1 MPIIHIGMDVSPLK
15 SGASRAR
22 AALSG
27 VSGAFDKA
35 SQASERASREIRGT
49 SAAVNEA
56 TGSVKKLAAQVVALV
71 GAYKA
76 LDGLK
81 EFVKRGVSFASSLE
95 DAQTSIASIVAAI
108 NDIATTQGKSLD
120 GAEKFVASLEI
131 SKDVMDEIQVLALE
145 STATFDSLVQ
155 GVSGIIA
162 PATKAGVAIEKL
174 PKFAVT
180 AAQAMQ
186 TMKIPVEQMRT
197 EIESLLSG
205 NINKAQDLLATN
217 LGITSEMV
225 RQWKEQGVLVQEL
238 EKRMEPF
245 ALAGQRV
252 ADSWSG
258 LKSNMRDALDY
269 LGKVSGEGLFESL
282 KQSYRELLDLMV
294 TKADGK
300 PGISAEFENVAAL
313 MRDIQDAIGD
323 GILDVTRALI
333 AELKE
338 LNQPENIAEI
348 KRAFSEFKTITVE
361 LLGAVKNVSCALT
374 SFVGTALQGWSNL
387 PDIIQEM
394 GIVGA
399 VLLGAKGRVALAA
412 AGSLDNF
419 VRGFAATLGGE
430 MSFLE
435 FAKLPGGEEGRRI
448 LDALEGKG
456 AIKAPPLAA
465 AHGKTSAQ
473 PNIDYVVTAAIAD
486 STGSAVNTSG
496 RGGGASQVE
505 SARQSIA
512 RLREEINQLN
522 GTASKEGGALN
533 KKLAEIDK
541 LGTSAKIS
549 AAEIR
554 RLKDDYAAAFKADTL
569 KQFEQ
574 EVLRLEGNTA
584 VLREMEIA
592 QTLTEWGLRFA
603 DLGMSAQ
610 EAAPHLERLKT
621 ALQMQDS
628 YKDLQTVADFYKEL
642 AELSGEYGQ
651 SIDYQNQLIEKQAEL
666 WKQAGIPLED
676 IERRLKMMKQEHSGD
691 MFDGFVRGLRKFGAQ
706 YGDMAAQVEDFT
718 FKMGQTIS
726 NTLADAFMTGKF
738 SAYDFFNSLISY
750 AAQAASNAFIGQ
762 IFGGLGNV
770 FGGLFGSGETTVP
783 GTNYTPG
790 EAIMAGVAHTG
801 WSSVGKTAP
810 GNGVRVLPASAFFGA
825 PRFHS
830 GGGLGANE
838 YAAVLMRGERVLN
851 PEETRAYNAG
861 QRSMVSGLPSLET
874 MFSSLPSSQ
883 AVADYA
889 RLSGELMRDF
899 VASRRANATALPE
912 ITVNVINQTGQNV
925 EAQTRTRQDANGGLN
940 LDIIIQQVD
949 SALAARAKS
958 GKSAFG
964 QYIQKTY
971 GLDKATTIMRGRG
984 R

>member
-1 MPIIHIGMDVSPLK
+1 M
-15 SGASRAR
+15 
-22 AALSG
+22 
-27 VSGAFDKA
+27 
-35 SQASERASREIRGT
+35 
-49 SAAVNEA
+49 
-56 TGSVKKLAAQVVALV
+56 KLAAQVVALV
-71 GAYKA
+71 GAHKA

-95 DAQTSIASIVAAI
+95 DAQTSIASIVSAT

-120 GAEKFVASLEI
+120 GAEKFAASLEI
-131 SKDVMDEIQVLALE
+131 SKNVMDEIQVLALE

-162 PATKAGVAIEKL
+162 PATKAG
-174 PKFAVT
+174 
-180 AAQAMQ
+180 
-186 TMKIPVEQMRT
+186 MKIPLEQMRT

-348 KRAFSEFKTITVE
+348 KRAFSEFKTIAVE
-361 LLGAVKNVSCALT
+361 LLGAVKNVSGALV
-374 SFVGTALQGWSNL
+374 SFVGTALQGWSNM

-394 GIVGA
+394 GLVGA

-419 VRGFAATLGGE
+419 VRGFAATIGGD

-465 AHGKTSAQ
+465 AHGKTSSQ

-486 STGSAVNTSG
+486 STESAVKKS
-496 RGGGASQVE
+496 GGGASQVE
-505 SARQSIA
+505 NARQSLA
-512 RLREEINQLN
+512 RLREEIDQLN

-541 LGTSAKIS
+541 LGNSAKIS

-554 RLKDDYAAAFKADTL
+554 QLKDDYAAAFKEDTL
-569 KQFEQ
+569 RQFDQ

-584 VLREMEIA
+584 ALREMEIA
-592 QTLTEWGLRFA
+592 RTLTEWGLRFA

-621 ALQMQDS
+621 ALQMQDD

-642 AELSGEYGQ
+642 ADLSGEYGQ

-691 MFDGFVRGLRKFGAQ
+691 MFDGFVRGLRKFGAE

-718 FKMGQTIS
+718 FKVGQTIS
-726 NTLADAFMTGKF
+726 NTLADAFMKGKF

-750 AAQAASNAFIGQ
+750 AAQAASNAFVGQ

-770 FGGLFGSGETTVP
+770 FGGLFSGGEALVP

-790 EAIMAGVAHTG
+790 EALIAGATWHSGGV
-801 WSSVGKTAP
+801 VGTVPAD
-810 GNGVRVLPASAFFGA
+810 GFRALPASAFAGA

-861 QRSMVSGLPSLET
+861 QRSMMNGLPSLES
-874 MFSSLPSSQ
+874 MFRDLPSSQ
-883 AVADYA
+883 VAADYA
-889 RLSGELMRDF
+889 RISGELLRDF
-899 VASRRANATALPE
+899 AASRRANATAMPE

-925 EAQTRTRQDANGGLN
+925 EAQTQTRQDANGNMN

-964 QYIQKTY
+964 QYMQKTY

>member
-1 MPIIHIGMDVSPLK
+1 MPIIHIGIDVSPLK
-15 SGASRAR
+15 SGASRAK

-56 TGSVKKLAAQVVALV
+56 AGSVKKLAAQVVALV

-95 DAQTSIASIVAAI
+95 DAQTSIASIVSAT

-120 GAEKFVASLEI
+120 GAEKFAASLEI
-131 SKDVMDEIQVLALE
+131 SKNVMDEIQVLALE

-186 TMKIPVEQMRT
+186 TMKIPLEQMRT

-205 NINKAQDLLATN
+205 NINKVQDLLATN

-361 LLGAVKNVSCALT
+361 LLGAVKNVSGALV
-374 SFVGTALQGWSNL
+374 SFVGTALQGWSNM

-394 GIVGA
+394 GLVGA

-419 VRGFAATLGGE
+419 VRGFAATIGGD

-465 AHGKTSAQ
+465 AHGKTSSQ

-486 STGSAVNTSG
+486 STESAVKKS
-496 RGGGASQVE
+496 GGGASQVE
-505 SARQSIA
+505 NARQSLA
-512 RLREEINQLN
+512 RLREEIDQLN

-541 LGTSAKIS
+541 LGNSAKIS

-554 RLKDDYAAAFKADTL
+554 QLKDDYAAAFKEDTL
-569 KQFEQ
+569 RQFDQ

-584 VLREMEIA
+584 ALREMDIA

-628 YKDLQTVADFYKEL
+628 YKDLQTVAEFYKEL
-642 AELSGEYGQ
+642 ADLSGEYGQ

-691 MFDGFVRGLRKFGAQ
+691 MFDGFVRGLRKFGAE

-718 FKMGQTIS
+718 FKVGQTIS
-726 NTLADAFMTGKF
+726 NTLADAFMKGKF

-750 AAQAASNAFIGQ
+750 AAQAASNAFVGK
-762 IFGGLGNV
+762 IFGGLGDF
-770 FGGLFGSGETTVP
+770 FGGLFDGGETTVP

-790 EAIMAGVAHTG
+790 EAVMAGVAHTG
-801 WSSVGKTAP
+801 WSSVGKSAP
-810 GNGVRVLPASAFFGA
+810 GNGVRVLPASTFFGA

-861 QRSMVSGLPSLET
+861 QRSMMNGLPSLES
-874 MFSSLPSSQ
+874 MFRDLPSSQ
-883 AVADYA
+883 VYADYA
-889 RLSGELMRDF
+889 RISGELLRDF
-899 VASRRANATALPE
+899 AASRRANATTMPE

-925 EAQTRTRQDANGGLN
+925 EAQTQTRQDANGGLN

-964 QYIQKTY
+964 QYMQKTY

>member
-1 MPIIHIGMDVSPLK
+1 MPIIHMEIDVSPLK
-15 SGASRAR
+15 SGASRAK

-56 TGSVKKLAAQVVALV
+56 AGSVKKLAAQVVALV

-76 LDGLK
+76 LDSLK
-81 EFVKRGVSFASSLE
+81 DFVKRGVSFSSSLE
-95 DAQTSIASIVAAI
+95 DAQTSIASIVAAT
-108 NDIATTQGKSLD
+108 NDITTAQGKSLD
-120 GAEKFVASLEI
+120 GAEKFAASLEI

-186 TMKIPVEQMRT
+186 TMKIPIEQMRT

-269 LGKVSGEGLFESL
+269 LGKVTGEGLFESL

-361 LLGAVKNVSCALT
+361 LLGAVKNVSGALV
-374 SFVGTALQGWSNL
+374 SFVGTALQGWSNM

-394 GIVGA
+394 GLVGA

-456 AIKAPPLAA
+456 ESKAPPLAV
-465 AHGKTSAQ
+465 AHDRTRFQ
-473 PNIDYVVTAAIAD
+473 PQTDYVVTAAIAD
-486 STGSAVNTSG
+486 SAG
-496 RGGGASQVE
+496 RSGGGASQVE
-505 SARQSIA
+505 SARQSLA

-533 KKLAEIDK
+533 KKLAEIEK
-541 LGTSAKIS
+541 LGKSAKIS

-554 RLKDDYAAAFKADTL
+554 QLKDDYAAAFKADTL

-584 VLREMEIA
+584 ALREMEIA
-592 QTLTEWGLRFA
+592 RTLTEWGLRFA

-642 AELSGEYGQ
+642 ADLSGEYGQ

-691 MFDGFVRGLRKFGAQ
+691 MFDGFVRGLRKFGAE

-718 FKMGQTIS
+718 FKVGQTIS
-726 NTLADAFMTGKF
+726 NTLADAFMKGKF

-750 AAQAASNAFIGQ
+750 AAQAASNVFVGQ

-801 WSSVGKTAP
+801 WSSVGKSAP
-810 GNGVRVLPASAFFGA
+810 GNGVRVLPASTFFGA

-851 PEETRAYNAG
+851 PEETLAYNAG
-861 QRSMVSGLPSLET
+861 QRSMMNGLPSLES
-874 MFSSLPSSQ
+874 MFRDLPSSQ
-883 AVADYA
+883 VYADYA
-889 RLSGELMRDF
+889 RISGELLRDF
-899 VASRRANATALPE
+899 AASRRANATTMPE

-940 LDIIIQQVD
+940 LDIIISQVD
-949 SALAARAKS
+949 SALAARMKS
-958 GKSAFG
+958 GKSATG
-964 QYIQKTY
+964 QYLQKAY

>member
-1 MPIIHIGMDVSPLK
+1 MPTIHIGIDVSPLK
-15 SGASRAR
+15 SGASRAK

-56 TGSVKKLAAQVVALV
+56 AGSVMKLAAQVVALV
-71 GAYKA
+71 GAHKA

-95 DAQTSIASIVAAI
+95 DAQTSIASIVSAT

-120 GAEKFVASLEI
+120 GAEKFAASLEI
-131 SKDVMDEIQVLALE
+131 SKNVMDEIQVLALE

-162 PATKAGVAIEKL
+162 PATKAG
-174 PKFAVT
+174 
-180 AAQAMQ
+180 
-186 TMKIPVEQMRT
+186 MKIPLEQMRT

-348 KRAFSEFKTITVE
+348 KRAFSEFKTIAVE
-361 LLGAVKNVSCALT
+361 LLGAVKNVSGALV
-374 SFVGTALQGWSNL
+374 SFVGTALQGWSNM

-394 GIVGA
+394 GLVGA

-419 VRGFAATLGGE
+419 VRGFAATIGGD

-465 AHGKTSAQ
+465 AHGKTSSQ

-486 STGSAVNTSG
+486 STESAVKKS
-496 RGGGASQVE
+496 GGGASQVE
-505 SARQSIA
+505 NARQSLA
-512 RLREEINQLN
+512 RLREEIDQLN

-541 LGTSAKIS
+541 LGNSAKIS

-554 RLKDDYAAAFKADTL
+554 QLKDDYAAAFKEDTL
-569 KQFEQ
+569 RQFDQ

-584 VLREMEIA
+584 ALREMEIA
-592 QTLTEWGLRFA
+592 RTLTEWGLRFA

-621 ALQMQDS
+621 ALQMQDD

-642 AELSGEYGQ
+642 ADLSGEYGQ

-691 MFDGFVRGLRKFGAQ
+691 MFDGFVRGLRKFGAE

-718 FKMGQTIS
+718 FKVGQTIS
-726 NTLADAFMTGKF
+726 NTLADAFMKGKF

-750 AAQAASNAFIGQ
+750 AAQAASNAFVGQ

-770 FGGLFGSGETTVP
+770 FGGLFSGGEALVP

-790 EAIMAGVAHTG
+790 EALIAGATWHSGGV
-801 WSSVGKTAP
+801 VGTVPAD
-810 GNGVRVLPASAFFGA
+810 GFRALPASAFAGA

-861 QRSMVSGLPSLET
+861 QRSMMNGLPSLES
-874 MFSSLPSSQ
+874 MFRDLPSSQ
-883 AVADYA
+883 VAADYA
-889 RLSGELMRDF
+889 RISGELLRDF
-899 VASRRANATALPE
+899 AASRRANATAMPE

-925 EAQTRTRQDANGGLN
+925 EAQTQTRQDANGNMN

-964 QYIQKTY
+964 QYMQKTY